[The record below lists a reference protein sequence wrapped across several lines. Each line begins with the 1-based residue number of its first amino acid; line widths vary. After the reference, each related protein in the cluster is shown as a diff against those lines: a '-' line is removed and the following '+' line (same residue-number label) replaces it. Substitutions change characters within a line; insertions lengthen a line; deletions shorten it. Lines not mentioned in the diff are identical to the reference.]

1 MATDDL
7 AGFGRIAFEY
17 EGKRY
22 PLEVLQSHRGFYIG
36 TTDEEGDPLSRES
49 LEYFRREAE
58 AGQAMEQGHWTQNPL

>member
-7 AGFGRIAFEY
+7 AGFGRIAFES

-49 LEYFRREAE
+49 QEYFRREAE
-58 AGQAMEQGHWTQNPL
+58 AEQALEQGNWTQHSL